1 MSAPVREDAWR
12 QWIVVCPLRSWKE
25 KHGVFTLSELG
36 SRLGATTI
44 TVNAWLLGLQ
54 FPRQENMERISKVTG
69 ITSKEFRTWF
79 NQRP

>member
-1 MSAPVREDAWR
+1 MSAPVKTDAWR
-12 QWIVVCPLRSWKE
+12 RWLLDCPLRSWKE
-25 KHGVFTLSELG
+25 HNGVFTLSELG

-44 TVNAWLLGLQ
+44 TVNSWLLGLC
-54 FPRQENMERISKVTG
+54 FPKQENMERISKVTG